1 MRIIYFYQNLKLIL
15 KRSVFFI
22 SFILFVNF
30 AFAGNLVGTE
40 DQIAATEK
48 IASKK
53 SSKFNYSL
61 DLFSS
66 AKLDFDGVTAGGR
79 IKLPFYEI
87 RTYFLNEEWTFGA
100 SIFTN
105 NFCKKIPFS
114 VKIGKLLPGG
124 NYSKLKSPLLSTS
137 VSPFSAVSESVKYFS
152 CNLPSYS
159 SFDNGLSSFFQLD
172 YYGKTEKLAD
182 SKKLILKNLKFTTFY
197 NFEKSNE
204 FATSLYLNFAL
215 KNLGNLS
222 ASYILGKFLYDQ
234 NESSSWFN
242 DEKYYKTGS
251 HFCSN
256 FQIGLKLPKL
266 FSTVSINVYENPF
279 GKFDH
284 IYKMENKF
292 KFSRFV
298 YNLSVLYNSNRGV
311 ITTSDKTINEILELK
326 TGIQYN
332 FSKKIFVPVFFK
344 FGINSYLKFN
354 LADETHALKV
364 GVGIQANSLITS
376 ISLVAM
382 IYADLQ
388 TPIAKSFEFDFTTFS
403 LQLKNPWYFNNF
415 TITLT
420 TGFIYSPKEDVI
432 DFDENISEN
441 YFLGMN
447 NGSTFIGYSTS
458 QKVSINFSYNDIP
471 LLTCTNTLNI
481 SQKNG
486 YFEKSS
492 FESSINAKFKIKNM
506 SVTTKF
512 SMKFDF

>member
-1 MRIIYFYQNLKLIL
+1 MRIIYFYQNVKLIL

-30 AFAGNLVGTE
+30 AFAGNLVGSE

-48 IASKK
+48 ITSKK

-66 AKLDFDGVTAGGR
+66 AKLDFDGLTAGGR
-79 IKLPFYEI
+79 LKLPFYEI
-87 RTYFLNEEWTFGA
+87 RTYFLNEKWTFGT
-100 SIFTN
+100 SVFTN
-105 NFCKKIPFS
+105 NFCKKLPFS
-114 VKIGKLLPGG
+114 LKIGKLLPGG

-137 VSPFSAVSESVKYFS
+137 VSPFSSVSESVKYFS
-152 CNLPSYS
+152 CNLPSNS
-159 SFDNGLSSFFQLD
+159 SFDKELSSFFQLD
-172 YYGKTEKLAD
+172 YNGKTGKIEN
-182 SKKLILKNLKFTTFY
+182 SKKLTLKNLKFAAFY

-204 FATSLYLNFAL
+204 FATSLYFNCAL
-215 KNLGNLS
+215 KNLGTIS
-222 ASYILGKFLYDQ
+222 ASYIFGNFLYNQ
-234 NESSSWFN
+234 NEFSSWFN
-242 DEKYYKTGS
+242 NEKFYKEGS

-256 FQIGLKLPKL
+256 FQIGLKLSKV

-284 IYKMENKF
+284 IYKIENKF

-298 YNLSVLYNSNRGV
+298 YNLSCLYNSNSGV
-311 ITTSDKTINEILELK
+311 ITSPDKKINEILELK

-332 FSKKIFVPVFFK
+332 FSKRMFVPVFFK

-364 GVGIQANSLITS
+364 GVGIQANSLLTCV
-376 ISLVAM
+376 SLIAM

-388 TPIAKSFEFDFTTFS
+388 IPITKSFEFDFTTFS

-415 TITLT
+415 TITFVA
-420 TGFIYSPKEDVI
+420 GFTYSPKEDVK
-432 DFDENISEN
+432 DFDEVISEN
-441 YFLGMN
+441 YFLGKN
-447 NGSTFIGYSTS
+447 NGSTLIGYSTS
-458 QKVSINFSYNDIP
+458 QKFSINFSYNDNP
-471 LLTCTNTLNI
+471 LLSCSNTFNI

-492 FESSINAKFKIKNM
+492 FESSINAKFKIKSL